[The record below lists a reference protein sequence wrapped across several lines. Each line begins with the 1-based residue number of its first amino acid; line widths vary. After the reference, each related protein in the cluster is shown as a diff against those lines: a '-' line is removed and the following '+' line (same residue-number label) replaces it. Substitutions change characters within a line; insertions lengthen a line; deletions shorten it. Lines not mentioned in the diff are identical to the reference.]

1 MLLERSTKPNYH
13 LETYCI
19 TIVKGQ
25 IRNEANML
33 YQISYHHL
41 PVSCLLTM
49 LFYASSML
57 IHTFVS
63 EGAPEKT
70 PSTLSSMIAMI
81 TGHPKRSQ
89 RNQRKEK
96 QGKEQRKNPSQSS
109 QARGLN
115 RGRRQRRRQRY
126 QVLWNHLSLFRLHC
140 KYIWLVYIPF
150 KIWYILS
157 LSSNAV
163 QETDIYNYNRKIKV
177 MPIRHL

>member
-1 MLLERSTKPNYH
+1 MQQKLRKIECARRMLLERSMEPNYH
-13 LETYCI
+13 LKTYCI

-25 IRNEANML
+25 ITNQTNVL
-33 YQISYHHL
+33 YQFSNHH
-41 PVSCLLTM
+41 VTVFCLLTM

-89 RNQRKEK
+89 RNQQKEK

-109 QARGLN
+109 QARGVN
-115 RGRRQRRRQRY
+115 RGRRQRRRQR
-126 QVLWNHLSLFRLHC
+126 
-140 KYIWLVYIPF
+140 
-150 KIWYILS
+150 
-157 LSSNAV
+157 
-163 QETDIYNYNRKIKV
+163 
-177 MPIRHL
+177 